1 MLCKLRVVK
10 LGKSSVTYQVGI
22 FEVSVD
28 SASKSTQGKK
38 AAVVTQSTHVFVD
51 RVSRR
56 PVKVLPDSIRNGLEK
71 LKIEEFVLKEGNS
84 KL

>member
-1 MLCKLRVVK
+1 MYLNKPTITIYCSLLSRQTPQFSTSFPSLMLCKLRVVK

-51 RVSRR
+51 RV
-56 PVKVLPDSIRNGLEK
+56 
-71 LKIEEFVLKEGNS
+71 
-84 KL
+84 